1 MFVTNGAGT
10 RLLETE
16 RLKFLAEQWPQIRAT
31 IQRLGF
37 TPQELM
43 TTSGAP
49 APGKEG

>member
-31 IQRLGF
+31 IQRLGLSVD
-37 TPQELM
+37 TLM
-43 TTSGAP
+43 TTP
-49 APGKEG
+49 AKES